1 MNVTKAATPRDSIE
15 SGGRLR
21 KTIEKAILEQAFT
34 EIPNGAIML
43 MAEIEIV

>member
-1 MNVTKAATPRDSIE
+1 MNVTKATPRDSIE
-15 SGGRLR
+15 RVDYGRR
-21 KTIEKAILEQAFT
+21 SRGAFLEQAFT